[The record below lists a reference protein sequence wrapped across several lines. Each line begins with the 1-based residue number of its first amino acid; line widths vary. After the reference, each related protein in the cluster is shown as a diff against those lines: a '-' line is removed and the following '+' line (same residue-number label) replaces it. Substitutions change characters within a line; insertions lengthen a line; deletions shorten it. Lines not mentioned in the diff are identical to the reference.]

1 MRNIKN
7 SSIMKITNLI
17 VVGFQ
22 VVCGMARMILWLLA
36 IPIPQL

>member
-22 VVCGMARMILWLLA
+22 VVCGILWLLA